1 MPQSSSGERLGK
13 EQAMRHVIVNRI
25 VVVFGAVLI
34 AAVALFAWAAT
45 RPVPPAA
52 PEQPGPTGADLFAR
66 HCAMCHDA
74 EDVGASHRAAED
86 RDAAVEGFREFLA
99 DHYGPSPEGIA
110 LIVSH
115 VMDAG
120 ER

>member
-1 MPQSSSGERLGK
+1 
-13 EQAMRHVIVNRI
+13 MRHVIVNRI

-34 AAVALFAWAAT
+34 AAVALFTWAAT
-45 RPVPPAA
+45 RPIPQAA
-52 PEQPGPTGADLFAR
+52 PQQTGPTGEDLFAR

-74 EDVGASHRAAED
+74 EDVGASYRDAED
-86 RDAAVEGFREFLA
+86 RDAAVEAFRGFLE

-120 ER
+120 GR